1 MPGACARLH
10 CLWGGLQFVSL
21 KRWVFPERKVM
32 HLAPFWATWSIP
44 SGHTL
49 SLSCRVR
56 FEVRRKRRLWM
67 TSTLHLFLGARR
79 CGGLGGTR
87 VAGGLLCG

>member
-32 HLAPFWATWSIP
+32 HLAPFL
-44 SGHTL
+44 GHVEYPL
-49 SLSCRVR
+49 RSHPVP
-56 FEVRRKRRLWM
+56 
-67 TSTLHLFLGARR
+67 
-79 CGGLGGTR
+79 
-87 VAGGLLCG
+87 LLPRPF